1 MCGTSRPPRR
11 DADTLTLAMQ
21 RAPLVLSASLVLG
34 AGLACN
40 SDDLYAVEGS
50 SSTGAAA
57 TSSGEPTTGEPGT
70 SSTSSS
76 SDASSSTGP
85 ADTGDAATSEPPPP
99 QQTCEEVLMCV
110 GECALT
116 LDPACFQMCAEGLEA
131 EEASKAFDLLLCV
144 GSGCFESEAC
154 TPETLQEPLCLACL
168 GFGILNKNPP
178 GCEEEADACM

>member
-1 MCGTSRPPRR
+1 
-11 DADTLTLAMQ
+11 MQ
-21 RAPLVLSASLVLG
+21 RALLVLSASLALG

-40 SDDLYAVEGS
+40 SDDLYAVDSS
-50 SSTGAAA
+50 SSTGALAS
-57 TSSGEPTTGEPGT
+57 SSGEPTTGEPGT
-70 SSTSSS
+70 GSTSSS
-76 SDASSSTGP
+76 TDTSSSTGP
-85 ADTGDAATSEPPPP
+85 AETGDDSTSEPP